1 MRDRLLGWHLGS
13 AAGFI
18 DAVGFLYLGG
28 VFLSFMSGNTTH
40 LAANVTQGFWG
51 SVGET
56 ISIIVLFVIGVFI
69 GALIRRRWD
78 QRALYLFL
86 CLTALAASVFVV
98 VGVGSGAMMCLSFT
112 VGAMNN
118 MFLRN
123 GTVSI
128 PLTYVTGTLVKTAQC
143 LADAVLGGNR
153 LRWIIPLVQW
163 LSLLCGALAGA
174 ACYRWL
180 GLHSVW
186 IVTAWI
192 AAAGLLLPGRA
203 PE

>member
-1 MRDRLLGWHLGS
+1 MRERLLGWYLGS

-40 LAANVTQGFWG
+40 LAADATQGHWAPALK
-51 SVGET
+51 T
-56 ISIIVLFVIGVFI
+56 IGIIALFVVGVFI
-69 GALIRRRWD
+69 GALVRRTWD

-86 CLTALAASVFVV
+86 CLTALAASIFVAF
-98 VGVGSGAMMCLSFT
+98 GVGAGTMMCLSFT

-123 GTVSI
+123 GTVSV

-153 LRWIIPLVQW
+153 RRWIVPLVQW

-174 ACYRWL
+174 LCYRWL
-180 GLHSVW
+180 ELHSVW

-203 PE
+203 PR

>member
-56 ISIIVLFVIGVFI
+56 IGIIVLFVIGVFI

-143 LADAVLGGNR
+143 LADAVLGGNH

-192 AAAGLLLPGRA
+192 AAAGLLLPSRA